1 MKSEDRIRIQ
11 HMLDAAQKAVAF
23 VGNLDFSD
31 FIKDEK
37 LTLSAIRLLEITGEA
52 AIRVSDDLKE
62 EHHDVP
68 WYQIAGTRNR
78 LVHGYFDVDLTIVY
92 QIITQDL
99 PPLITQLQSLLK
111 R

>member
-1 MKSEDRIRIQ
+1 MNPEDRIRIQ
-11 HMLDAAQKAVAF
+11 HMLDAAQKAVEF
-23 VGNLDFSD
+23 VGNLGFSD

-52 AIRVSDDLKE
+52 AIRISDDFKE
-62 EHHDVP
+62 EYSEVP

-78 LVHGYFDVDLTIVY
+78 LVHGYFDVDLTIIY

-99 PPLITQLQSLLK
+99 PPLIAQLQSLLK